1 MRRLLFLTALAAA
14 SAALPD
20 ARAQPAA
27 SGLPTNADV
36 YGRLAVECLADAP
49 IPDRLA
55 LDVPIPYLRSAI
67 VTAWTGAGRRIDEA
81 ADAGAETG
89 ADAGTEAGADAGG
102 RVEVRVE
109 SATVTYGR
117 ARRGRLG
124 RRVTLGLRTRV
135 VQGGAVVYDAPCL
148 RRVDDTVRASDRA
161 AIEDA
166 AFGETTGQAPPPSR
180 LRRAGEAVVLAGAL
194 VTGTLLLF
202 TLRSR

>member
-1 MRRLLFLTALAAA
+1 MRRLLLLTALAAA
-14 SAALPD
+14 SAAAPD

-27 SGLPTNADV
+27 SALATNAEV
-36 YGRLAVECLADAP
+36 YGRLAVDCLVGAP

-55 LDVPIPYLRSAI
+55 LDVPIPYLRSAL

-81 ADAGAETG
+81 VDTTASTA
-89 ADAGTEAGADAGG
+89 G

-109 SATVTYGR
+109 SAAVTYGR
-117 ARRGRLG
+117 AGRGRLA

-135 VQGGAVVYDAPCL
+135 VRGGAVVYDAPCS
-148 RRVDDTVRASDRA
+148 RRADDTIRASDRA
-161 AIEDA
+161 ALEDS